1 MRKISVLNYGCGNLL
16 SIERSIREVGYD
28 AKIIENTEEIEKAEF
43 LVLPGVGA
51 FNNAMGLLKN
61 KNLIETIKNYAL
73 VKKKPIL
80 GICLGMQLFFSKSK
94 EMGDH
99 EGLNFISGDIVAM
112 TSLSKIGDIK
122 SPQINWNELKV
133 HNDFGQI
140 INGELNNRSFYF
152 VHSYMA
158 NLKDDKNLIA
168 YCNYYDL
175 RVPAIV
181 QSDNV
186 FGCQFHPEKSGKNG
200 LRLLENI
207 LKNLWN

>member
-16 SIERSIREVGYD
+16 SIGRSIKEVGYD
-28 AKIIENTEEIEKAEF
+28 AKIIENNEEIEKAEF

-51 FNNAMGLLKN
+51 FNNAMSLLKN

-94 EMGDH
+94 EMGNH
-99 EGLNFISGDIVAM
+99 EGLNFISGEVVAM

-133 HNDFGQI
+133 HNDLGQI
-140 INGELNNRSFYF
+140 INSELNNRSFYF

-158 NLKDDKNLIA
+158 NLKDEKNLIA

-181 QSDNV
+181 QSDNI

-200 LRLLENI
+200 LKLLENI
-207 LKNLWN
+207 LKNL

>member
-16 SIERSIREVGYD
+16 SIGRSIKEVGYN
-28 AKIIENTEEIEKAEF
+28 AKIIENKEEIEKAEF

-51 FNNAMGLLKN
+51 FNNAMGLLK
-61 KNLIETIKNYAL
+61 KKHLIETIKNYVL

-99 EGLNFISGDIVAM
+99 EGLNFISGEVVAM
-112 TSLSKIGDIK
+112 SSLSKIGNIK

-133 HNDFGQI
+133 HNNLGQI
-140 INGELNNRSFYF
+140 INRKLDNRSFYF

-158 NLKDDKNLIA
+158 NLKDNKNLIA

-181 QSDNV
+181 QSNNV

-200 LRLLENI
+200 LKLLENI
-207 LKNLWN
+207 FKNL

>member
-16 SIERSIREVGYD
+16 SIGRSIKEVGYD
-28 AKIIENTEEIEKAEF
+28 AKIIENNDEIEKAEF

-51 FNNAMGLLKN
+51 FNNAMSLLEN

-94 EMGDH
+94 EMGNH
-99 EGLNFISGDIVAM
+99 EGLNFIRGEVVAM

-133 HNDFGQI
+133 HNDLGQI
-140 INGELNNRSFYF
+140 INSELNNRSFYF

-207 LKNLWN
+207 LKNL

>member
-16 SIERSIREVGYD
+16 SIARSIKEVGYD
-28 AKIIENTEEIEKAEF
+28 AKIIENNEEIEKAEF

-94 EMGDH
+94 EMGNH
-99 EGLNFISGDIVAM
+99 EGLNFIRGEVVAM

-133 HNDFGQI
+133 HNDLGQI
-140 INGELNNRSFYF
+140 INSELNNRSFYF

-207 LKNLWN
+207 LKNL

>member
-1 MRKISVLNYGCGNLL
+1 MKKISVLNYGCGNLL
-16 SIERSIREVGYD
+16 SIGRSIKEVGYD
-28 AKIIENTEEIEKAEF
+28 AKIIENQEEIEKAEF

-51 FNNAMGLLKN
+51 FKNAMDLLKN
-61 KNLIETIKNYAL
+61 KNLIESVKNYAL
-73 VKKKPIL
+73 IKKKPIL

-99 EGLNFISGDIVAM
+99 EGLNFIKGEVIAM
-112 TSLSKIGDIK
+112 TSLSKMEDIK

-133 HNDFGQI
+133 HKDLGKI
-140 INGELNNRSFYF
+140 ISKELNNRSFYF

-158 NLKDDKNLIA
+158 NLKDNKNLIA

-200 LRLLENI
+200 LKLLKNI
-207 LKNLWN
+207 LKNL

>member
-16 SIERSIREVGYD
+16 SIERSIKEVGYD
-28 AKIIENTEEIEKAEF
+28 AKIIENNEEIEKAEF

-51 FNNAMGLLKN
+51 FNNAMSLLKN

-73 VKKKPIL
+73 IKKKPIL

-94 EMGDH
+94 EMGNH
-99 EGLNFISGDIVAM
+99 EGLNFISGEVVAM

-133 HNDFGQI
+133 HNDLGQI
-140 INGELNNRSFYF
+140 INSELNNRSFYF

-158 NLKDDKNLIA
+158 NLKDEKNLIA

-181 QSDNV
+181 QSDNI

-200 LRLLENI
+200 LKLLENI
-207 LKNLWN
+207 LKNL

>member
-16 SIERSIREVGYD
+16 SIGRSIKKVGYD
-28 AKIIENTEEIEKAEF
+28 VKIIEDKEEIEKAEF

-51 FNNAMGLLKN
+51 FSNAMGLLKN

-73 VKKKPIL
+73 IKKKPIL

-99 EGLNFISGDIVAM
+99 EGLNFISGDVVAM
-112 TSLSKIGDIK
+112 TSLSKIRDIK
-122 SPQINWNELKV
+122 SPQINWNELKI
-133 HNDFGQI
+133 HSNLGQI
-140 INGELNNRSFYF
+140 INSEINNRSFYF

-168 YCNYYDL
+168 YCNYFDL

-200 LRLLENI
+200 LKLLENI
-207 LKNLWN
+207 FKNL

>member
-16 SIERSIREVGYD
+16 SIERSIKQVGYD
-28 AKIIENTEEIEKAEF
+28 AKIIENKEEIEKAEF

-51 FNNAMGLLKN
+51 FNNAMDLLKK
-61 KNLIETIKNYAL
+61 KNLIEIIKDYTL
-73 VKKKPIL
+73 VRKKPIL

-99 EGLNFISGDIVAM
+99 EGLNFISGEVVAM
-112 TSLSKIGDIK
+112 TSLSKLGDIK

-133 HNDFGQI
+133 QNDLGRI
-140 INGELNNRSFYF
+140 INRELNNRSFYF

-158 NLKDDKNLIA
+158 NLKDNNNLIA

-200 LRLLENI
+200 LKLLENI
-207 LKNLWN
+207 LKNL